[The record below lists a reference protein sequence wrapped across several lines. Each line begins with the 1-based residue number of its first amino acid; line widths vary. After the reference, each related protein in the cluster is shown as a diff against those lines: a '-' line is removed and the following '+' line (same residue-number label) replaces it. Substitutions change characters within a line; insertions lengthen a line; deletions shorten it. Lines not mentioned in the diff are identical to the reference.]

1 LYEKGV
7 VHHVGEFVHLEE
19 EMTTWV
25 PGDKSPNRVDALV
38 WGITE
43 LMFME
48 DEFGIIIPRENF
60 LA

>member
-1 LYEKGV
+1 MYEKGV
-7 VHHVGEFVHLEE
+7 VHHVGEFVNLEE